1 MWNCQ
6 ALNGNETV
14 SCQMRACPQDTG
26 EQLLCLFPR
35 SNPQTRDDSNHRL
48 GNTSQTLPAGRAFY
62 MHLHW
67 VITRFEMG
75 GSYQFHFTDR
85 ETETE
90 R

>member
-62 MHLHW
+62 MHLLSLGHHK
-67 VITRFEMG
+67 V
-75 GSYQFHFTDR
+75 
-85 ETETE
+85 
-90 R
+90 